1 MRIKAI
7 YQLFTFKDWLFGL
20 LWTVTLDL
28 CAFIYLF
35 VDFIKKKVGADL
47 KFNFRLSDVCLVP
60 PIHSLSLWGF
70 YLSAFLDRAGGK
82 G

>member
-20 LWTVTLDL
+20 FYL